1 MSSRNKGTIPWKIWV
16 PAELALR
23 IESRYCDEVTGK
35 PDYGIRSHLIVALL
49 QEFDKATMQHETTNP
64 GFIRR
69 LVERIASE
77 EAATQPATQPAQ
89 KETK

>member
-1 MSSRNKGTIPWKIWV
+1 M

-49 QEFDKATMQHETTNP
+49 QEFDKATMHKEATNP
-64 GFIRR
+64 GYIRR
-69 LVERIASE
+69 LIERMS
-77 EAATQPATQPAQ
+77 
-89 KETK
+89 KELN